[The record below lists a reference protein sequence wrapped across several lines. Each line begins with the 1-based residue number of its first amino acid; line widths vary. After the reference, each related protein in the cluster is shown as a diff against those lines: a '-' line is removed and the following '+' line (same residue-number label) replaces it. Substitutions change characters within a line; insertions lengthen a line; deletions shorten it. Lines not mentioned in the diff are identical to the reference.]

1 MSATEILLPEIQVP
15 ISCIWDFDQGSAS
28 EIFIPLPLFFLKKI
42 REQICLCYEYEISLS
57 QNAFVVCI
65 LP

>member
-28 EIFIPLPLFFLKKI
+28 EIFIPLPLSFLKKKS
-42 REQICLCYEYEISLS
+42 ENKFACVMSMK
-57 QNAFVVCI
+57 
-65 LP
+65 